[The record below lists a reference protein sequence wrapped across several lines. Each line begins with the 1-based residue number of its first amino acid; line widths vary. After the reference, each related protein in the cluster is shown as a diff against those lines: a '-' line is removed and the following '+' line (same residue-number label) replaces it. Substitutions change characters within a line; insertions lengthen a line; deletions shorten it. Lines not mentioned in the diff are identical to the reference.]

1 MSIGVAAAA
10 NKVERE
16 KDEREEGERA
26 SERADERS
34 GERPGLP
41 NIPSPRRALD
51 GRTRTDGRASG
62 GSAFLPP
69 PVAGGH
75 AIRVESVSDCHDG
88 RSVGRGRLGN
98 GQRRF
103 GHSLPNK
110 EQGRIE
116 IKGAEGGREGREE
129 KGFFIAIVVVVV
141 VVTLP
146 NRICCCH
153 RGLSGW
159 TCAWRRESEQRK
171 RANEP
176 TDGRTNGR
184 TSKFCNPGGG
194 VQK

>member
-1 MSIGVAAAA
+1 MSGAASDLAY
-10 NKVERE
+10 
-16 KDEREEGERA
+16 
-26 SERADERS
+26 
-34 GERPGLP
+34 L
-41 NIPSPRRALD
+41 IYPRRAA
-51 GRTRTDGRASG
+51 RWMDGRASG

-171 RANEP
+171 RANQR
-176 TDGRTNGR
+176 TDERTAGQASFATRAAVCKSENINFAKG
-184 TSKFCNPGGG
+184 P
-194 VQK
+194 